1 MLQLKRIDN
10 TEYTF
15 NLVQL
20 RNYLIV
26 LISSSETTAKLQH
39 YKTITILSDFSS
51 YKLKISL
58 YSCINFLD
66 LMPQQGH
73 FYSFYPPPAIQS
85 PLLAFCISC
94 NI

>member
-1 MLQLKRIDN
+1 MSI
-10 TEYTF
+10 
-15 NLVQL
+15 
-20 RNYLIV
+20 LIG
-26 LISSSETTAKLQH
+26 LTLCFSYFETTAKLQH